1 MQATASIA
9 CLDGTN
15 YILLSHKIRIPTE
28 STQRGH
34 DITLPDF
41 NYIILQKRF
50 VQKLQ
55 HIRPLFRAHI
65 LINMHTYVG
74 GCVRAGAYNLI

>member
-1 MQATASIA
+1 M
-9 CLDGTN
+9 
-15 YILLSHKIRIPTE
+15 E

-34 DITLPDF
+34 DITIRDF

-55 HIRPLFRAHI
+55 HIRPLLHAHI
-65 LINMHTYVG
+65 LI
-74 GCVRAGAYNLI
+74 